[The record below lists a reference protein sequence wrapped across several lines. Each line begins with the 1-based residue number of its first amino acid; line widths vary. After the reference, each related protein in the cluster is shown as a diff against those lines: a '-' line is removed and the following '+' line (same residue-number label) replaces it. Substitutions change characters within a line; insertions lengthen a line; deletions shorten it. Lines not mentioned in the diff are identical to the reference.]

1 MLANKN
7 IWYPFGQQKTTKNPI
22 FITHGKGSKLYDT
35 GGKAYIDAIS
45 SWWTNIHGHAH
56 PYIADAVNKQFLSL
70 EHVIF
75 SGFTHAPAELLAE
88 KLLEQLPHFSKV
100 FFSDN
105 GSTAVEV
112 ALKMALQFWK
122 NSGIDKTGVIALEGA
137 YHGDTFGSMSVSERD
152 AFTAPFHSMLFD
164 ASYLPFPGNNP
175 DAALE
180 KMREYCSGGQIAA
193 FIYEPLVQGA
203 AGMQM
208 YSPAILDSLLRIARE
223 HNVICISDEVM
234 TGFYRT
240 GTLFASDQCVE
251 KPDIICLSKGITGGS
266 MPLSVTICTQDIYNA
281 FYSDEK
287 AKAFW
292 HGHSYT
298 GHPLACAAA
307 LASLEL
313 LMRNET
319 LEAIQH
325 IANRHHQAASILEE
339 SGKFENVRQCGTI
352 LAVDVPV
359 KDPGYFSTIRD
370 EIYFAA
376 IEQGVLLRPLGNAA
390 YILPPYCISDEE
402 LDAVYKVLL
411 HLL

>member
-1 MLANKN
+1 MHAEKN
-7 IWYPFGQQKTTKNPI
+7 IWYPFGQQKTSRDPI
-22 FITHGKGSKLYDT
+22 FITHGKGSKLYDAD
-35 GGKAYIDAIS
+35 GKSYIDAIS

-56 PYIADAVNKQFLSL
+56 PYIADAVNRQFHTL

-75 SGFTHAPAELLAE
+75 SGFTHAPAEQLAE
-88 KLLEQLPHFSKV
+88 KLLEHLPTFSKV

-122 NSGIDKTGVIALEGA
+122 NSGKDKQGIIALDGA

-152 AFTAPFHSMLFD
+152 AFTAPFHALLFD
-164 ASYLPFPGNNP
+164 SIYLPFPGSHP
-175 DAALE
+175 DAAIE
-180 KMREYCSGGQIAA
+180 QMRRACASGNIAA

-208 YSPAILDSLLRIARE
+208 YPPEILDQLIRIAKE
-223 HNVICISDEVM
+223 HDVLCIADEVM

-240 GTLFASDQCVE
+240 GSLFASDQCKE

-266 MPLSVTICTQDIYNA
+266 MPLSVTLCTQEIYDA

-287 AKAFW
+287 GKAFW

-313 LMRNET
+313 LMLPST
-319 LEAIQH
+319 QEAIQR
-325 IANRHHQAASILEE
+325 IVKRHHAAEALLAS

-352 LAVDVPV
+352 LAVDIPV
-359 KDPGYFSTIRD
+359 KDPGYFSNIRD
-370 EIYFAA
+370 DIYYSAL
-376 IEQGVLLRPLGNAA
+376 EKGVLLRPLGNAA
-390 YILPPYCISDEE
+390 YVLPPYCISDEE
-402 LDAVYKVLL
+402 LDVVYNTLFEL
-411 HLL
+411 